1 MKRISALELVGKT
14 ILDVDIYNIDGQLLY
29 PAGTQLN
36 PSLVMQMN
44 YMQLFIKPQ
53 QKQSR
58 LLDEDLALLDEPEI
72 KSIIPDEVTENL
84 VGNTKK
90 ILYDVLDGKKP
101 DISVCEATRDIILNE
116 VSDKLDK
123 ADCIGQLR
131 VFDHYTYSHTV
142 NVSSMC
148 SALGIMLG
156 FGEEDLKKL
165 ALGGLLHDIGKMKVS
180 KAILN
185 KPDKL
190 TPEEFNEMKNH
201 TIYGYDIIKKE
212 LKLSEDIAR
221 VALEHQ
227 EKYGGFGYPGG
238 LKGKEI
244 HLYAQVAAICD
255 VYDALVSQR
264 VYKKAMPS
272 HEAIKIMLS
281 EGSRSF
287 NPFMLY
293 KFIYL
298 ANYKDT
304 SNLITPDG
312 PEELTAEQIDN
323 MDTTV

>member
-14 ILDVDIYNIDGQLLY
+14 ILDVDLYNINGELLY
-29 PAGTQLN
+29 PVGTQLN

-44 YMQLFIKPQ
+44 YMQLFIKPE
-53 QKQSR
+53 KKKTR
-58 LLDEDLALLDEPEI
+58 LIDEDYKLEGEPEI
-72 KSIIPDEVTENL
+72 KSIIPDDITENL

-90 ILYDVLDGKKP
+90 ILYDALDGKKP
-101 DISVCEATRDIILNE
+101 DINLCEATRDIILDE
-116 VSDKLDK
+116 VSSKLEK

-165 ALGGLLHDIGKMKVS
+165 ALGGLLHDIGKMRVS

-201 TIYGYDIIKKE
+201 TVYGYDIIKKE
-212 LKLSEDIAR
+212 LHLPEDIAR

-227 EKYGGFGYPGG
+227 EKYGGMGYPGG

-304 SNLITPDG
+304 ANLITPDG

>member
-14 ILDVDIYNIDGQLLY
+14 ILDVDLYNINGELLY
-29 PAGTQLN
+29 PVGTQLN

-44 YMQLFIKPQ
+44 YMQLFIQPEK
-53 QKQSR
+53 KKTK
-58 LLDEDLALLDEPEI
+58 LIDDDYELVGEPEI
-72 KSIIPDEVTENL
+72 KSIIPDDVTENL

-90 ILYDVLDGKKP
+90 ILYDALDGKKP
-101 DISVCEATRDIILNE
+101 DINICEATRDIILDE
-116 VSDKLDK
+116 VTDKLDK
-123 ADCIGQLR
+123 AECIGQLR

-156 FGEEDLKKL
+156 FSEEDLKKL
-165 ALGGLLHDIGKMKVS
+165 ALGGLLHDIGKMRVS

-212 LKLSEDIAR
+212 LRLPEDIAR

-227 EKYGGFGYPGG
+227 EKYGGLGYPHG

-264 VYKKAMPS
+264 VYKKAIPS

-312 PEELTAEQIDN
+312 MEELTPEQIEN

>member
-1 MKRISALELVGKT
+1 MKRISALELVGKN
-14 ILDVDIYNIDGQLLY
+14 ILDMDLYNADGEILY
-29 PAGTQLN
+29 RAGTTLT
-36 PSLVMQMN
+36 PSMVMQMN
-44 YMQLFIKPQ
+44 YMQLFIKPETRSS
-53 QKQSR
+53 K
-58 LLDEDLALLDEPEI
+58 LVDDDLELVGEPEI
-72 KSIIPDEVTENL
+72 KSIISEEITSNL
-84 VGNTKK
+84 VDNTKK
-90 ILYDVLDGKKP
+90 ILYDALDGKKP
-101 DISVCEATRDIILNE
+101 DINVCEATRDIILDE
-116 VSDKLDK
+116 VSDKLEK
-123 ADCIGQLR
+123 AECIGQLR
-131 VFDHYTYSHTV
+131 VFDHYTYSHTI

-165 ALGGLLHDIGKMKVS
+165 ALGGLLHDIGKMRVS

-190 TPEEFNEMKNH
+190 TPEEFAEMKNH

-212 LKLSEDIAR
+212 LHLSEDIAR

-227 EKYGGFGYPGG
+227 EKYGGLGYPHG

-264 VYKKAMPS
+264 VYKKALPS

-304 SNLITPDG
+304 SNLVIPEEN
-312 PEELTAEQIDN
+312 EELTQEQMDS
-323 MDTTV
+323 MDTTI

>member
-1 MKRISALELVGKT
+1 MIRISALELVGKN
-14 ILDVDIYNIDGQLLY
+14 ILDIDLYNANGEILY
-29 PAGTQLN
+29 RAGTPLT

-44 YMQLFIKPQ
+44 YMQLFIKYD
-53 QKQSR
+53 KSNSR
-58 LLDEDLALLDEPEI
+58 FVDDEYELVGEPEI
-72 KSIIPDEVTENL
+72 KSIISEDITENL
-84 VGNTKK
+84 VDNTKK
-90 ILYDVLDGKKP
+90 ILYDAMDGKKP
-101 DISVCEATRDIILNE
+101 DINVCEATRDIILDE
-116 VSDKLDK
+116 VNDKLEK
-123 ADCIGQLR
+123 AECIGQLR
-131 VFDHYTYSHTV
+131 IFDHYTYSHTV

-148 SALGIMLG
+148 SALGIILG
-156 FGEEDLKKL
+156 FSENDLKKL
-165 ALGGLLHDIGKMKVS
+165 ALGGLLHDIGKMRVP

-190 TPEEFNEMKNH
+190 TNEEFAEMKNH

-212 LKLSEDIAR
+212 LHLSEDIAR

-227 EKYGGFGYPGG
+227 EKYGGTGYPHG

-264 VYKKAMPS
+264 VYKKALPS

-298 ANYKDT
+298 ANYKD
-304 SNLITPDG
+304 SSDLVVS
-312 PEELTAEQIDN
+312 EEEAELTQEQIDS

>member
-1 MKRISALELVGKT
+1 MKRISALELVGKN
-14 ILDVDIYNIDGQLLY
+14 ILDMDLYNAEGEILY
-29 PAGTQLN
+29 RAGTPLN
-36 PSLVMQMN
+36 PSIVMQMN
-44 YMQLFIKPQ
+44 YMQLFIKPEN
-53 QKQSR
+53 KGSK
-58 LLDEDLALLDEPEI
+58 LVDDDMELVGEPEI
-72 KSIIPDEVTENL
+72 KSIISEEITSNL
-84 VGNTKK
+84 VDNTKK
-90 ILYDVLDGKKP
+90 ILYDALDGKKP
-101 DISVCEATRDIILNE
+101 DINVCEATRDIILDE
-116 VSDKLDK
+116 VSDKLEK
-123 ADCIGQLR
+123 AECIGQLR
-131 VFDHYTYSHTV
+131 VFDHYTYSHTI

-156 FGEEDLKKL
+156 FSEEDLKKL
-165 ALGGLLHDIGKMKVS
+165 ALGGLLHDIGKMRVS

-190 TPEEFNEMKNH
+190 TPEEFAEMKNH

-212 LKLSEDIAR
+212 LHLSEDIAR

-227 EKYGGFGYPGG
+227 EKYGGLGYPHG

-264 VYKKAMPS
+264 VYKKALPS

-304 SNLITPDG
+304 SNLVI
-312 PEELTAEQIDN
+312 PEETGELTQEQIDS

>member
-14 ILDVDIYNIDGQLLY
+14 ILDVDLYNINGELLY
-29 PAGTQLN
+29 PVGTQLN

-44 YMQLFIKPQ
+44 YMQLFIKPE
-53 QKQSR
+53 KKKTR
-58 LLDEDLALLDEPEI
+58 LIDEDYKLEGEPEI
-72 KSIIPDEVTENL
+72 KSIIPDDITENL
-84 VGNTKK
+84 VSNTKK
-90 ILYDVLDGKKP
+90 ILYDALDGKKP
-101 DISVCEATRDIILNE
+101 DINLCEATRDIILDE
-116 VSDKLDK
+116 VSSKLEK

-165 ALGGLLHDIGKMKVS
+165 ALGGLLHDIGKMRVS

-212 LKLSEDIAR
+212 LHLPEDIAR

-227 EKYGGFGYPGG
+227 EKYGGMGYPGG

-264 VYKKAMPS
+264 VYKKAMHS

-304 SNLITPDG
+304 ANLITPDG

>member
-14 ILDVDIYNIDGQLLY
+14 ILDVNLYNADGELLY
-29 PAGTQLN
+29 CIGTSLN
-36 PSLVMQMN
+36 PSLIMQMN
-44 YMQLFIKPQ
+44 YMQLFVKPGN
-53 QKQSR
+53 KNNR
-58 LLDEDLALLDEPEI
+58 LIDEDYILTDGSEI
-72 KSIIPDEVTENL
+72 KSIIPDDIADNL
-84 VGNTKK
+84 VDNTKR
-90 ILYDVLDGKKP
+90 ILYQVLDGKKP
-101 DISVCEATRDIILNE
+101 DINLCEATRDIILDE
-116 VSDKLDK
+116 VTDKIDK
-123 ADCIGQLR
+123 AECIGQLR
-131 VFDHYTYSHTV
+131 IFDHYTYSHTI

-148 SALGIMLG
+148 SALGLMLD
-156 FGEEDLKKL
+156 FSDAELKKL
-165 ALGGLLHDIGKMKVS
+165 ALGGLLHDIGKMRVS

-190 TPEEFNEMKNH
+190 TLDEFNEMKKH

-212 LKLSEDIAR
+212 LKLNDDIAR

-227 EKYGGFGYPGG
+227 EKYGGLGYPQG

-244 HLYAQVAAICD
+244 HLNAQVAAICD
-255 VYDALVSQR
+255 VYDALVSHR
-264 VYKKAMPS
+264 VYKKAIPS

-304 SNLITPDG
+304 TNLVVSDGDDNLTP
-312 PEELTAEQIDN
+312 EQLDN